1 MKKTLLTILAGVA
14 LMTSCS
20 QNPNREYVIYGTISN
35 PKLEGAKVYL
45 VPFDKHERDDID
57 STYIHN
63 HMFEFRG
70 TKERMVDVRL
80 EKRRRFGVQNLLVV
94 TEPGTTYVTIG
105 EVSVGRGTPQNDSLQ
120 AWKSLTMQ
128 FNEEVTQL
136 SKEGLTEEMKALQ
149 DAHMA
154 RTLQMASNV
163 GTHTTL
169 GSFLEAR
176 VSRAQ

>member
-1 MKKTLLTILAGVA
+1 MKKTLFTIFAGLA

-20 QNPNREYVIYGTISN
+20 QSNEYVIYGTVSDT
-35 PKLEGAKVYL
+35 KLEGAKIYL
-45 VPFDKHERDDID
+45 VPFEKHEKKDID
-57 STYIHN
+57 STYIKN
-63 HMFEFRG
+63 HTFEFRG
-70 TKERMVDVRL
+70 TKERMVDIRL
-80 EKRRRFGVQNLLVV
+80 ERRRRFGVQSLLVV
-94 TEPGTTYVTIG
+94 TEPGSTYVTIG

-128 FNEEVTQL
+128 FNEEMAQL
-136 SKEGLTEEMKALQ
+136 SKAGLTEEMKTLQ
-149 DAHMA
+149 DAHMD

-176 VSRAQ
+176 VARAEK